1 MLNLILVAGLYLTP
15 PFAVQDRPVDTSAF
29 YEWWY
34 EATGMYEVYD
44 KPPPGISRTKL
55 IYDSLNHFP
64 DEDLKRPKEFCA
76 RSSEVLSIY
85 QHQNYSYVVL
95 VPTISPTAQAGPE
108 EDCWKNSAFLARW
121 PEVNWIKID
130 LNLNCGEAA
139 YGTDEVHFSLYWLKG
154 EKYPFLEMITNG
166 PACVPAYL
174 FRYSESRG
182 QFELVGHQCG
192 A

>member
-44 KPPPGISRTKL
+44 KPPPGISRTQL
-55 IYDSLNHFP
+55 IYDSLN
-64 DEDLKRPKEFCA
+64 
-76 RSSEVLSIY
+76 
-85 QHQNYSYVVL
+85 
-95 VPTISPTAQAGPE
+95 
-108 EDCWKNSAFLARW
+108 NSAFLARW

-166 PACVPAYL
+166 PA
-174 FRYSESRG
+174 RG
-182 QFELVGHQCG
+182 P
-192 A
+192 